1 MGNRALYSFGLSI
14 VTGLFVAVQVLCFCP
29 PAEAA
34 SSGAPITQMSDGKM
48 VSGHVST
55 MAGHHDATTHAT
67 AHAHADDRLAKVPHP
82 HMDGLSKME
91 RDGGGTDCDGCNQSQ
106 SQNALNKQLR
116 QFVSVVGTPNLV
128 PLPSEAVELIAPA
141 NAVVEN
147 IANPRRAG
155 APLLALTLVALKTL
169 LLS

>member
-48 VSGHVST
+48 VSSHVST
-55 MAGHHDATTHAT
+55 MAGHHDAT

-155 APLLALTLVALKTL
+155 APLSALTLVALKTL